1 MNIVLVRYI
10 QEPPV
15 TNTESSIL
23 EAPPSTSPNKKEEVK
38 FIMIK
43 LVFFF
48 FFSFT
53 VEKLIIKTIIT
64 HMIHKYKVS

>member
-48 FFSFT
+48 SFT

-64 HMIHKYKVS
+64 HMIQKYKVS